1 MALSPSR
8 RRAITLSV
16 LAGVTAIGLYQAGG
30 VGNGIRGLAG
40 GVLRP
45 FSWTVNL
52 VAAPIGH
59 LLAGAVNYS
68 DLVSQNQ
75 QLRAQLGKAQL
86 AASVNAGASQ
96 TLAALDA
103 VLHLP
108 FIGSTPS
115 VVAQVV
121 SVSPTNFAATVTL
134 SKGAGDGLLPGM
146 PVVANGGVVGRII
159 ATTNHGST
167 VRLVTDANSS
177 LNVTFGKQ
185 ATTVLVDGRGVNNGL
200 SMSGIPVTAP
210 LTIGQ
215 ILLSS
220 SLSGS
225 TMPGGLPV
233 AKVTSIAVTPGSST
247 YAATVSPVA
256 DLNHLSFVDVL
267 LWEPST

>member
-1 MALSPSR
+1 VAFSRSR
-8 RRAITLSV
+8 RRALTLSA
-16 LAGVTAIGLYQAGG
+16 LAALTAYGLYQAGG

-40 GVLRP
+40 GALRP
-45 FSWTVNL
+45 FSWTVNV

-75 QLRAQLGKAQL
+75 QLRTALGQATL
-86 AASVNAGASQ
+86 AASVNSGATQ

-103 VLHLP
+103 ILHLP
-108 FIGSTPS
+108 FVGSTPS

-121 SVSPTNFAATVTL
+121 GVSPTNFAATVTL
-134 SKGAGDGLLPGM
+134 SKGTSDGVLPGM
-146 PVVANGGVVGRII
+146 PVVANGGVVGRVV
-159 ATTNHGST
+159 ATTNHGAT
-167 VRLVTDANSS
+167 VRLVTDQNSS
-177 LNVTFGKQ
+177 LTVTFGKQ

-200 SMSGIPVTAP
+200 AISGIPVTSSLA
-210 LTIGQ
+210 IGQ
-215 ILLSS
+215 VLRSS

-233 AKVTSIAVTPGSST
+233 AKVTSISVTPGSST
-247 YAATVSPVA
+247 YAATVAPVA
-256 DLNHLSFVDVL
+256 DLHHLSFVDVL

>member
-1 MALSPSR
+1 VALSPSR

-16 LAGVTAIGLYQAGG
+16 LAGVTAVGLYQAGG
-30 VGNGIRGLAG
+30 VGNGVRGLAG

-45 FSWTVNL
+45 FSWAVNL

-75 QLRAQLGKAQL
+75 QLRSQLGKAQL
-86 AASVNAGASQ
+86 AAGVNSGASQ

-121 SVSPTNFAATVTL
+121 SVSPTNFAAAVTL
-134 SKGAGDGLLPGM
+134 SKGAADGLLPGM

-159 ATTNHGST
+159 TTTNHGAT

-200 SMSGIPVTAP
+200 AMSGIPVTAP

-220 SLSGS
+220 SLLGS

-233 AKVTSIAVTPGSST
+233 AKVTSISVTPGSST

-256 DLNHLSFVDVL
+256 DLAHLSFVDVL
-267 LWEPST
+267 LWESST